1 MPSSLAILGRAMADP
16 DMRRLQLASASWSA
30 GEAAYLVGLFVFAY
44 VANGPGG
51 VAIVAVIRTVPSVI
65 FAPTMAALASD
76 RSVDRSIRWTL
87 GVRLVTVA
95 ALAGALIV
103 GWPIVVVYALAGM
116 DSVAATFLRPLR
128 NAILPGIARSP
139 EELVAGN
146 VALTTGDSLANL
158 VGPALA
164 AAALVVMGTVG
175 AFAPGL
181 LLLAIALAASAGLHT
196 ARPLRASRPATAG
209 PVVRPGRLDPVRWL
223 VRSPAVFVVGMFT
236 VQRLV
241 RGGLTVLLVAAAV
254 DLLGMGEPGVG
265 VLTAAIGLG
274 GLLGGGLAV
283 GLVGRSRLAPWFALG
298 IGMWGLGVAVV
309 GVIPVAGV
317 ALAALAAGGV
327 GKVLIDV
334 AGYSLLQRSIP
345 NDLRTSVLGIQEG
358 LVTAA
363 LAVGSVAAT
372 ILIDVVG
379 IGPAM
384 AVAGAAPVAVAVLAW
399 PALRRVDGASVV
411 PERDLALLRG
421 VPMFEPLQLATIEE
435 LASGMERR
443 VVAAGEVIVRQ
454 GEPGDRFYLIDTG
467 EVAVEIDGQAGS
479 PLRAGDSFGEIALI
493 RDVPR
498 TATVTA
504 LTQVDLA
511 AIERTRFL
519 EAVTGHRHSAAAADR
534 IVSERLGS

>member
-44 VANGPGG
+44 VASGPGG

-65 FAPTMAALASD
+65 LAPTMAALASD

-181 LLLAIALAASAGLHT
+181 LLLTIALAASAGLHT

-265 VLTAAIGLG
+265 ILTAAIGLG

-298 IGMWGLGVAVV
+298 IGMWGLGVAVA